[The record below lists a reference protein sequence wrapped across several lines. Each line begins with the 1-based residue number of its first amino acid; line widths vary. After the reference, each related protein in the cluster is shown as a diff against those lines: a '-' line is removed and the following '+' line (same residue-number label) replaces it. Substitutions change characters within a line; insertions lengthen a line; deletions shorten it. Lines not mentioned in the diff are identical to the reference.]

1 MLDGPE
7 IRYSPL
13 PYAQNLGIRALRDIT
28 LVVMH
33 CTELPDLGMAR
44 EFGER
49 IHYTQSGT
57 GNSGHFYIDFDGSV
71 HQWVPLDRVA
81 HHTRDYNT
89 HSIGIELMNVGRY
102 PHWLNA
108 DHQEMAGEYTT
119 AQMQSLYGLLEFLTN
134 RVPSLAHIAGH
145 EDLDLT
151 EVPAEDDP
159 RQLVRRK
166 RDPGP
171 QFAWG
176 SVLERTRLQRL

>member
-1 MLDGPE
+1 MLERPE

-13 PYAQNLGIRALRDIT
+13 PYAQNLGIRALGDVT

-33 CTELPDLGMAR
+33 CTELPDLALAR

-49 IHYTQSGT
+49 IHYAQSRT

-81 HHTRDYNT
+81 HHTRDFNT
-89 HSIGIELMNVGRY
+89 QSIGIEMMNVGRY
-102 PHWLNA
+102 PNWLYA
-108 DHQEMAGEYTT
+108 DHQDMSAEYTA
-119 AQMQSLYGLLEFLTN
+119 AQMQSLHGLLEFLTQ
-134 RVPSLAHIAGH
+134 RVPSLVHIAGH
-145 EDLDLT
+145 EDLDRT

-159 RQLVRRK
+159 TQRVRRK

-171 QFAWG
+171 QFAWD
-176 SVLERTRLQRL
+176 SVLQQTRLLRL